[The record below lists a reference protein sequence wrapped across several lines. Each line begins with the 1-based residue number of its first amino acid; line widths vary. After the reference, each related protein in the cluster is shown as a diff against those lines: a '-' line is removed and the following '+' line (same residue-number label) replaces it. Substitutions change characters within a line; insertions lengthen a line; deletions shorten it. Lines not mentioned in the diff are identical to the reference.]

1 MQRFFSYLNKL
12 ANKNQLRK
20 EKFNQLSYQQKFSY
34 LKNNFQM
41 LGIGSSRI
49 TFLINSGKVIKLA
62 RNDAGKAQNKVE
74 FDNLLKLKS
83 KFIPKAFDRS
93 PDSIWIEMEFV
104 PPVKSFF
111 QFANYFDLPE
121 STITYLFYLIKA
133 YNLNDFD
140 NLLKIKESF
149 VNKNYELEYSK
160 FDYSTTI
167 IKNKEKIDQINAIIK
182 NQELSDLYK
191 FIFKNLKGSKEDL
204 SDKYNIGNFGIIN
217 DQIKIIDLGFDDFVS
232 EIYYPLNDFDDP
244 KQYTDPE
251 LFINEEKR
259 PFEEYLSPDPH
270 NVLPSISKI
279 DLKRKE
285 KSPFNNQI
293 TLKP

>member
-34 LKNNFQM
+34 LKDNFQM

-111 QFANYFDLPE
+111 QFANYFDLSE
-121 STITYLFYLIKA
+121 HTILYFFSLNLI
-133 YNLNDFD
+133 NLNSLPKIKDNLINKNFQLEYNDFD
-140 NLLKIKESF
+140 FSREINL
-149 VNKNYELEYSK
+149 NKRNIDNINVIINNYK
-160 FDYSTTI
+160 FM
-167 IKNKEKIDQINAIIK
+167 E
-182 NQELSDLYK
+182 LYK
-191 FIFKNLKGSKEDL
+191 FIFSNLKGSIGDL
-204 SDKYNIGNFGIIN
+204 TSAFNIGNFGIIN

-244 KQYTDPE
+244 QQYTDPE

-270 NVLPSISKI
+270 NVIPSISKI

-293 TLKP
+293 TFKP